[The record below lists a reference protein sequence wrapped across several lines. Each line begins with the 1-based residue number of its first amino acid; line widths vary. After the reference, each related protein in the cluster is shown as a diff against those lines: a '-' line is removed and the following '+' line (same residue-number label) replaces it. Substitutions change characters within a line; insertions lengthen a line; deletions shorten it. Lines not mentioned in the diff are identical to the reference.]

1 MRRVF
6 VSYHHADQM
15 KVKGFDLMRYNRAL
29 GLEFTTRGLLDP
41 VKSLDP
47 AYISRC
53 VKERQRGTS
62 VTVVLIGEGTA
73 GSDWVEKE
81 IRWSLEKKPPNGL
94 LGIRLSPDA
103 PVPTGLEGVEV
114 LDWDRPED
122 VREFGPAIERAS
134 LAARRMTDAL
144 LQVGVDGGNCMR

>member
-15 KVKGFDLMRYNRAL
+15 KVKGFDLMRYNKAL

-47 AYISRC
+47 AYIARC
-53 VKERQRGTS
+53 IKERQRGTS

-73 GSDWVEKE
+73 GSDWVQKE
-81 IRWSLEKKPPNGL
+81 ICWSTEKQPANGL
-94 LGIRLSPDA
+94 LGIRLSGDA
-103 PVPTGLEGVEV
+103 PVPVGLEGAEI
-114 LDWDRPED
+114 LDWDKPED
-122 VREFGPAIERAS
+122 VREFGPAVERAA
-134 LAARRMTDAL
+134 LAGRRMSGAL
-144 LQVGVDGGNCMR
+144 AQVGVSDGGCQR